1 MVVNFK
7 SMATMASQFSSTF
20 DVNDVFLLRKMDIN
34 NERKNKVKFSNLKM
48 AKNLT
53 MIS

>member
-1 MVVNFK
+1 VNFK
-7 SMATMASQFSSTF
+7 SMATLASQFSSTY
-20 DVNDVFLLRKMDIN
+20 DVNDVFLVGKMDIN
-34 NERKNKVKFSNLKM
+34 NERKNKVKISKLKV

>member
-7 SMATMASQFSSTF
+7 SMATIANKFSSTS
-20 DVNDVFLLRKMDIN
+20 DVNDVFLLSKMDIN
-34 NERKNKVKFSNLKM
+34 NERKNKVNISNLKT
-48 AKNLT
+48 AQILT